1 MKNILK
7 CDHCDIFKKRDQFY
21 KNNLSKCKE
30 CIKTDSRNSK
40 ISKNDV
46 FNMLNEIYNRMNSNE
61 IFIKEIYLY
70 VKKIEKHIDSNNLN
84 NNLDELENTIN
95 KIDDQNK
102 KINANIETIINYKKN
117 NIIFDDE
124 YEKNLKKILED

>member
-1 MKNILK
+1 MKIKIK
-7 CDHCDIFKKRDQFY
+7 CDHCNIFKKKDEFY

-46 FNMLNEIYNRMNSNE
+46 FNMLNEIYNRINSNE
-61 IFIKEIYLY
+61 IFMKEIYLY
-70 VKKIEKHIDSNNLN
+70 LKKLEKYIDSNNIN
-84 NNLDELENTIN
+84 NKLDDIENTIN
-95 KIDDQNK
+95 NIDNKNK
-102 KINANIETIINYKKN
+102 KINSNIETIINYKKN

-124 YEKNLKKILED
+124 YEKNLKEILED